1 MSAGP
6 KQVLILGGGFA
17 GVYTARRLEKL
28 LRPEEACITL
38 INRENY
44 WVYQPMLPEVI
55 SGSIGLTNVVSP
67 IRRLC
72 PRTSLIMREVEVI
85 DLQKQIVTISPG
97 FRPREL
103 QLKYDHLV
111 IALGSVTDFHG
122 MPGMVE
128 NAMPFRT
135 LADAM
140 VLRNH
145 LIHVLE
151 EADVEENPELRRQLL
166 TFVVG
171 GGGFSG
177 VEVMAE
183 LNDFVRSVKK
193 NYLRLCNEP
202 HRCVIVQAG
211 DRILPEM
218 SETLAIFAQRILRK
232 RGVEIILNDRVK
244 SATSEKA
251 ILQSDNEIPCKTL
264 ISTVPSALP
273 PVIQKLDCPNE
284 RGKLLVNTGLELK
297 NYEGKVWALG
307 DCACV
312 KTVAGTQVPPTAQ
325 HAIREAAIAAI
336 NIAAAVRS
344 GECAEFGFEGRG
356 TLGSLGHGT
365 AIAQICGVKLS
376 GFLAWCLWRCV
387 YLMKMPGL
395 NRKVRIVADW
405 LLHLLFPPEL
415 AQTKVAFESGIRKQ
429 HFEPGDIIFEQGD
442 LGDNVYVIEE
452 GECEVL
458 HEQKNEQKLLATL
471 NRGECF
477 GEMALL
483 SDRTRN
489 ATIRARTI
497 MNVSIIPKADFNK
510 LRQSVPVFGGVFT
523 ELAERRAMAE
533 LLHSSVALSSGHPI
547 PIPTPES
554 ELAPP
559 PLTPTD
565 DPGESVTLQ
574 R

>member
-72 PRTSLIMREVEVI
+72 PRTNLIMREVEVI
-85 DLQKQIVTISPG
+85 NLQKQIVTISPG

-193 NYLRLCNEP
+193 NYLRLRNEP

-218 SETLAIFAQRILRK
+218 SETLAIFAQRILRE

-244 SATSEKA
+244 SATSERA

-284 RGKLLVNTGLELK
+284 RGKLLVNTRLELK

-307 DCACV
+307 D
-312 KTVAGTQVPPTAQ
+312 
-325 HAIREAAIAAI
+325 
-336 NIAAAVRS
+336 
-344 GECAEFGFEGRG
+344 
-356 TLGSLGHGT
+356 
-365 AIAQICGVKLS
+365 
-376 GFLAWCLWRCV
+376 
-387 YLMKMPGL
+387 
-395 NRKVRIVADW
+395 
-405 LLHLLFPPEL
+405 
-415 AQTKVAFESGIRKQ
+415 
-429 HFEPGDIIFEQGD
+429 
-442 LGDNVYVIEE
+442 
-452 GECEVL
+452 VL
-458 HEQKNEQKLLATL
+458 
-471 NRGECF
+471 
-477 GEMALL
+477 
-483 SDRTRN
+483 
-489 ATIRARTI
+489 
-497 MNVSIIPKADFNK
+497 IIPKAD
-510 LRQSVPVFGGVFT
+510 LTSC
-523 ELAERRAMAE
+523 ARACRLSE
-533 LLHSSVALSSGHPI
+533 TSSASWSNDARWKGHRI
-547 PIPTPES
+547 
-554 ELAPP
+554 
-559 PLTPTD
+559 
-565 DPGESVTLQ
+565 
-574 R
+574 RF